1 MTGTGAMLPIDVGPY
16 WADLNEQLCELLKLV
31 PSARLDE
38 APEGEWGVR
47 DVARHII
54 GGREHWLANSLGRG
68 SGEIPAPGSG
78 VPELLE
84 ALRESWARVAA
95 FLSDTDALDAVYEP
109 PAGDPFYVD
118 PPEFR
123 GHYVAFHRL
132 AHDLHHRAQ
141 MLDRIRDLGIEL
153 PPEIRR
159 RPL

>member
-1 MTGTGAMLPIDVGPY
+1 MAFVPIDVGAY
-16 WADLNEQLCELLKLV
+16 WADLNEHVCDLVDLV
-31 PSARLDE
+31 PPDRLDE

-54 GGREHWLANSLGRG
+54 GGREHWLANSLGREA
-68 SGEIPAPGSG
+68 GEIPAEGSG
-78 VPELLE
+78 VAELQE
-84 ALRESWARVAA
+84 ALRGSWERIAA
-95 FLSDTDALDAVYEP
+95 FLSDAAALDAAYEP
-109 PAGDPFYVD
+109 PAGDPSYVD

-132 AHDLHHRAQ
+132 AHDVHHRAQ
-141 MLDRIRDLGIEL
+141 MLDRIRDLGVEL